1 HSGGG
6 GCALRARLAQ
16 GGGFRPRCGGLP
28 TGHRGPH
35 GHRAA
40 PPCSK
45 ANPDDPRGRGLVN
58 DATALILFRFA
69 VAAVATG
76 TFSFANALGGFFA
89 VVMGEAIYGVAV
101 GWAMLQLRRWARD
114 SDFEITLSL
123 LTPYAAFWP
132 PE

>member
-1 HSGGG
+1 
-6 GCALRARLAQ
+6 
-16 GGGFRPRCGGLP
+16 
-28 TGHRGPH
+28 
-35 GHRAA
+35 
-40 PPCSK
+40 
-45 ANPDDPRGRGLVN
+45 LVN

-114 SDFEITLSL
+114 SDVEITLSL

-132 PE
+132 PELMGGSGVLAAVSAGLFVSWYGPRFISAHTRLQGF